1 MSLAES
7 FFDSIS
13 PLSPGEYKRVGTAV
27 NRFKE
32 DPHHPSLNLHPVKSD
47 RSQRLHTF
55 RASRDLRV
63 LAVRADDEHWIIQEA
78 GHHDDVYLRATTGV
92 FVANPGEGI
101 LGFYTANDAT
111 STPHLEADASSVGS
125 IEPGP
130 VLAHWTDA
138 ELSGV
143 GFDPSQITLIRRCA
157 GVDELLDLEMDDELL
172 EMAIDLLELT
182 PAQHR
187 DREQELFHSEDGGER
202 IVAAVEEFGS
212 SFGFSKFLEPS
223 ELESLLAAPIERWMV
238 FLHPAQQFV
247 VERRYDGPARVG
259 GPAGTGKTVVA
270 LHRAAVLARRF
281 REESP
286 ETKVLYT
293 TYIKSLPPVF
303 ERLYRQVPGSIPGAV
318 EFTNVDKLA
327 WSICRSHGI
336 SPKVDRGRAKEIF
349 ESAFA
354 RVAKEG
360 SVLERTGVSSEYIE
374 EEISAVI
381 KGRLVGS
388 LEEYLALER
397 TGRKRSLREN
407 QRREVWKVF
416 DRCRSKMESEGISDF
431 VDVVAKA
438 ADLASREQPRYRG
451 VVIDEAQD
459 LSLAALRMLQGLVS
473 PPAGEVP
480 PDGIFLV
487 GDGAQRIYPSCFT
500 LRQAG
505 LEVRGRSTILAIN
518 YRNTEQIMAA
528 ANAIAGDREIVDLD
542 RESVRTGSGS
552 ESALP
557 PGPLPRFVRAGDS
570 ARSIDYVVGR
580 LEELRESMDLA
591 DIAVLAPTNRVLRA
605 AESALARASVS
616 SQGIQEAAPFQ
627 NGHVN
632 VGTFH
637 RAKGLEFKAVIIL
650 GLESFPAKQQT
661 RERDVNF
668 VDKLELDRNTLFVAM
683 TRAREV
689 LDLVSAGEPSPM
701 IKEAV
706 KAAPFEMIKR

>member
-1 MSLAES
+1 M
-7 FFDSIS
+7 
-13 PLSPGEYKRVGTAV
+13 
-27 NRFKE
+27 
-32 DPHHPSLNLHPVKSD
+32 
-47 RSQRLHTF
+47 
-55 RASRDLRV
+55 
-63 LAVRADDEHWIIQEA
+63 
-78 GHHDDVYLRATTGV
+78 
-92 FVANPGEGI
+92 
-101 LGFYTANDAT
+101 
-111 STPHLEADASSVGS
+111 
-125 IEPGP
+125 
-130 VLAHWTDA
+130 
-138 ELSGV
+138 
-143 GFDPSQITLIRRCA
+143 
-157 GVDELLDLEMDDELL
+157 
-172 EMAIDLLELT
+172 
-182 PAQHR
+182 
-187 DREQELFHSEDGGER
+187 
-202 IVAAVEEFGS
+202 
-212 SFGFSKFLEPS
+212 
-223 ELESLLAAPIERWMV
+223 
-238 FLHPAQQFV
+238 
-247 VERRYDGPARVG
+247 
-259 GPAGTGKTVVA
+259 
-270 LHRAAVLARRF
+270 
-281 REESP
+281 
-286 ETKVLYT
+286 
-293 TYIKSLPPVF
+293 
-303 ERLYRQVPGSIPGAV
+303 
-318 EFTNVDKLA
+318 
-327 WSICRSHGI
+327 
-336 SPKVDRGRAKEIF
+336 
-349 ESAFA
+349 
-354 RVAKEG
+354 
-360 SVLERTGVSSEYIE
+360 
-374 EEISAVI
+374 
-381 KGRLVGS
+381 GS

-438 ADLASREQPRYRG
+438 ADLASREHPRYRG

-518 YRNTEQIMAA
+518 YRNT
-528 ANAIAGDREIVDLD
+528 
-542 RESVRTGSGS
+542 
-552 ESALP
+552 
-557 PGPLPRFVRAGDS
+557 

-668 VDKLELDRNTLFVAM
+668 VDQLELDRNTLFVAM

-689 LDLVSAGEPSPM
+689 LDLVSAGEPSPL
-701 IKEAV
+701 IK
-706 KAAPFEMIKR
+706 